1 MSPKLL
7 FLKLHHD
14 IEINLR
20 FDPLIFIFI
29 FFVYKKFKKK
39 KKKFFL
45 IFLFLNN
52 K

>member
-20 FDPLIFIFI
+20 FDPLIFFFI
-29 FFVYKKFKKK
+29 FLFIRNSKK
-39 KKKFFL
+39 KKKFFFNFF
-45 IFLFLNN
+45 IF

>member
-20 FDPLIFIFI
+20 FDPLIFFFI
-29 FFVYKKFKKK
+29 FLFIRNSKKK
-39 KKKFFL
+39 KNFFL

-52 K
+52 